1 MHHFYIVL
9 VLLLGVVVSHWIA
22 GTLRDRVALPLVQI
36 ALGAALG
43 RVGPFSVT
51 LDPALFFL
59 LFLPP
64 LLFLDGWRVPTEDLL
79 DNAGTVLS
87 LAFGL
92 VFFTVL
98 GIGYPLHVLVPAMPL
113 PVCFAL
119 AAVVS
124 PTDVVAAGA
133 MVANV
138 PVPRRMLRILQGE
151 ALFNDASGLVCLR
164 LAVAATVTGTFHFW
178 DALAELAWTA
188 IGGVLIG
195 AALTWAVSGAKTWVS
210 SQLGE
215 VTSTQIIIS
224 LLVPYGAYLIADG
237 AGCSAVLAA
246 VSAGMVMSRLEVR
259 GITLPMTRLRR
270 TTVWETLQF
279 TLNGIIFLLLGEQ
292 LPNVLAN
299 INASVAEDGHRSLAW
314 LAGCITLITVALALL
329 RFVWVTAIIR
339 LRRPGGDAIGGDAIG
354 PRPNWRLV
362 AAMSVAG
369 VRGAVTLAGAMSIPL
384 TGYDGTAFPARD
396 LVIVLAAGVIVT
408 SLVLANLALPRLLRG
423 VTSPLEPDGSKAALE
438 ARIQATQAALAAVAT
453 AGAERANPQTGFIA
467 AAARVT
473 GDYQRRLEHLSGH
486 AEAAPKDDR
495 GEMEQARQDER
506 ALRLLA
512 LRAER
517 AAVIGMARKRHI
529 SNDLART
536 LMRETDLAETYYL
549 SPPETA

>member
-36 ALGAALG
+36 ALGAAIGLI
-43 RVGPFSVT
+43 GPFSVT
-51 LDPALFFL
+51 LDPELFFV

-64 LLFLDGWRVPTEDLL
+64 LLFLDGWRVPTEDLS

-98 GIGYPLHVLVPAMPL
+98 GIGYPLHILVPEMPL

-164 LAVAATVTGTFHFW
+164 LAVAATMTGAFHVW

-246 VSAGMVMSRLEVR
+246 VSAGMMMSRLEVR

-292 LPNVLAN
+292 LPNVLSH

-314 LAGCITLITVALALL
+314 LGGCIAVITVALALL

-339 LRRPGGDAIGGDAIG
+339 LRRPGGGVLR
-354 PRPNWRLV
+354 PRTNWRLV

-369 VRGAVTLAGAMSIPL
+369 VRGAVTLAGAMSLPL
-384 TGYDGTAFPARD
+384 KGYDGAAFPARD
-396 LVIVLAAGVIVT
+396 VVIVMAAGVIVT

-423 VTSPLEPDGSKAALE
+423 VTSPVEPDGTKAALE

-453 AGAERANPQTGFIA
+453 AGAQRANPQTEFIA
-467 AAARVT
+467 AAALVT

-495 GEMEQARQDER
+495 GGMEHARQDER
-506 ALRLLA
+506 TLRLLA

>member
-9 VLLLGVVVSHWIA
+9 VLLLGVVVGHWIA

-36 ALGAALG
+36 ALGAAIGLI
-43 RVGPFSVT
+43 GPFSVT
-51 LDPALFFL
+51 LDPELFFV

-64 LLFLDGWRVPTEDLL
+64 LLFLDGWRVPTEDLS

-98 GIGYPLHVLVPAMPL
+98 GIGYPLHILVPEMPL

-138 PVPRRMLRILQGE
+138 TVPRRLLRILQGE

-164 LAVAATVTGTFHFW
+164 LAVAATMTGAFHFW

-188 IGGVLIG
+188 VGGVLIG

-246 VSAGMVMSRLEVR
+246 VSAGMMMSRLEVR

-292 LPNVLAN
+292 LPNVLSH

-314 LAGCITLITVALALL
+314 LGGCIAVITVALALL
-329 RFVWVTAIIR
+329 RFVWVAAIIR
-339 LRRPGGDAIGGDAIG
+339 LRRPGGGALR
-354 PRPNWRLV
+354 PRTNWRLV

-369 VRGAVTLAGAMSIPL
+369 VRGAVTLAGAMSLPL
-384 TGYDGTAFPARD
+384 RGYDGAAFPARD
-396 LVIVLAAGVIVT
+396 VVIVMAAGVIVT

-423 VTSPLEPDGSKAALE
+423 VTSPMEPDGTKAALE

-453 AGAERANPQTGFIA
+453 AGAQRANPQTDFIA
-467 AAARVT
+467 AAALVT
-473 GDYQRRLEHLSGH
+473 GDYQRRLEHLSGY
-486 AEAAPKDDR
+486 AETAPKDDR
-495 GEMEQARQDER
+495 GGMGHARQDER
-506 ALRLLA
+506 TLRLLA

-549 SPPETA
+549 SPPETP

>member
-1 MHHFYIVL
+1 ML

-36 ALGAALG
+36 ALGAAIGLI
-43 RVGPFSVT
+43 GPFSVT
-51 LDPALFFL
+51 LDPELFFV

-64 LLFLDGWRVPTEDLL
+64 LLFLDGWRVPTEDLS

-98 GIGYPLHVLVPAMPL
+98 GIGYPLHILVPEMPL

-164 LAVAATVTGTFHFW
+164 LAVAATMTGAFHFW

-246 VSAGMVMSRLEVR
+246 VSAGMMMSRLEVR

-292 LPNVLAN
+292 LPNVLSH

-314 LAGCITLITVALALL
+314 LGGCIAVITVALALL

-339 LRRPGGDAIGGDAIG
+339 LRRPGGGALR
-354 PRPNWRLV
+354 PRTNWRLV

-369 VRGAVTLAGAMSIPL
+369 VRGAVTLAGAMSLPL
-384 TGYDGTAFPARD
+384 KGYDGAAFPARD
-396 LVIVLAAGVIVT
+396 VVIVMAAGVIVT

-423 VTSPLEPDGSKAALE
+423 VTSPVEPDGTKAALE

-453 AGAERANPQTGFIA
+453 AGAQRANPQTEFIA
-467 AAARVT
+467 AAALVT

-495 GEMEQARQDER
+495 GGMEHARQDER
-506 ALRLLA
+506 TLRLLA

>member
-36 ALGAALG
+36 ALGAAIGLI
-43 RVGPFSVT
+43 GPFSVT
-51 LDPALFFL
+51 LDPELFFV

-64 LLFLDGWRVPTEDLL
+64 LLFLDGWRVPTEDLS

-98 GIGYPLHVLVPAMPL
+98 GIGYPLHILVPEMPL

-164 LAVAATVTGTFHFW
+164 LAVAATMTGAFHVW

-246 VSAGMVMSRLEVR
+246 VSAGMMMSRLEVR

-292 LPNVLAN
+292 LPNVLSH

-314 LAGCITLITVALALL
+314 LGGCIAVITVALALL

-339 LRRPGGDAIGGDAIG
+339 LRRPGGGALR
-354 PRPNWRLV
+354 PRTNWRLV

-369 VRGAVTLAGAMSIPL
+369 VRGAVTLAGAMSLPL
-384 TGYDGTAFPARD
+384 KGYDGAAFPARD
-396 LVIVLAAGVIVT
+396 VVIVMAAGVIVT

-423 VTSPLEPDGSKAALE
+423 VTSPVEPDGTKAALE

-453 AGAERANPQTGFIA
+453 AGAQRANPQTEFIA
-467 AAARVT
+467 AAALVT

-495 GEMEQARQDER
+495 GGMEHARQDER
-506 ALRLLA
+506 TLRLLA

>member
-36 ALGAALG
+36 ALGAAIGLI
-43 RVGPFSVT
+43 GPFSVT
-51 LDPALFFL
+51 LDPELFFV

-64 LLFLDGWRVPTEDLL
+64 LLFLDGWRVPTEDLS

-98 GIGYPLHVLVPAMPL
+98 GIGYPLHILVPEMPL

-164 LAVAATVTGTFHFW
+164 LAVAATMTGAFHFW

-246 VSAGMVMSRLEVR
+246 VSAGMMMSRLEVR

-292 LPNVLAN
+292 LPNVLSH

-314 LAGCITLITVALALL
+314 LGGCIAVITVALALL

-339 LRRPGGDAIGGDAIG
+339 LRRPGGGALR
-354 PRPNWRLV
+354 PRTNWRLV

-369 VRGAVTLAGAMSIPL
+369 VRGAVTLAGAMSLPL
-384 TGYDGTAFPARD
+384 KGYDGAAFPARD
-396 LVIVLAAGVIVT
+396 VVIVMAAGVIVT

-423 VTSPLEPDGSKAALE
+423 VTSPVEPDGTKAALE

-453 AGAERANPQTGFIA
+453 AGAQRANPQTEFIA
-467 AAARVT
+467 AAALVT

-495 GEMEQARQDER
+495 GGMEHARQDER
-506 ALRLLA
+506 TLRLLA

>member
-1 MHHFYIVL
+1 MRHFYIVL

-22 GTLRDRVALPLVQI
+22 GTLRGRVALPLVQI
-36 ALGAALG
+36 GLGGAIG
-43 RVGPFSVT
+43 QIGPFGVT
-51 LDPALFFL
+51 LDPELFFV

-64 LLFLDGWRVPTEDLL
+64 LLFLDGWRVPTEDLSE
-79 DNAGTVLS
+79 NAGTVLS

-98 GIGYPLHVLVPAMPL
+98 GIGYLLHVLVPAMPL
-113 PVCFAL
+113 SVCFAL

-138 PVPRRMLRILQGE
+138 SVPRRMLRILQGE

-164 LAVAATVTGTFHFW
+164 LAVAATVTGTFQFW

-195 AALTWAVSGAKTWVS
+195 AVLTWMVSGAKSWVTS
-210 SQLGE
+210 RLGE
-215 VTSTQIIIS
+215 VTSSQIIIS
-224 LLVPYGAYLIADG
+224 LLVPYGAYLVADR

-259 GITLPMTRLRR
+259 GITLPITRIRR

-292 LPNVLAN
+292 LPNVLSN
-299 INASVAEDGHRSLAW
+299 ISASVAEDGHQSFGW
-314 LAGCITLITVALALL
+314 LALYIAAITVALALL
-329 RFVWVTAIIR
+329 RFVWVAAIIW
-339 LRRPGGDAIGGDAIG
+339 LRRPGGEHIPA
-354 PRPNWRLV
+354 RPNWRLV
-362 AAMSVAG
+362 TAMSVAG

-384 TGYDGTAFPARD
+384 TINGDTAFPARD
-396 LVIVLAAGVIVT
+396 FVIFMAAGVIVA
-408 SLVLANLALPRLLRG
+408 SLVLANLTLPHLLRG
-423 VTSPLEPDGSKAALE
+423 VTLPAELGDTERALE
-438 ARIQATQAALAAVAT
+438 ARIQAAQAALAAVAT
-453 AGAERANPQTGFIA
+453 AGTQRESKAGFVA
-467 AAARVT
+467 AAALVT
-473 GDYQRRLEHLSGH
+473 GDYQRRLEQLSH
-486 AEAAPKDDR
+486 DKEAAPQDDR
-495 GEMEQARQDER
+495 VGAEKARQEEC

-517 AAVIGMARKRHI
+517 TAVVGMARKRHI
-529 SNDLART
+529 SNDLARM
-536 LMRETDLAETYYL
+536 LLRETDLAEAYYL
-549 SPPETA
+549 SPPESA